1 MTHQICPFCEIA
13 QHRKPAKIFFEDD
26 DVLAIQDIHP
36 IAPAHI
42 LIIPKKHISSLNDLQ
57 PEDEPLLGHM
67 VRIGR
72 LLAEQTGVH
81 QTGYRLVI
89 NTGPHA
95 GQSIFHVH
103 LHMIGGRHLPFRFE

>member
-1 MTHQICPFCEIA
+1 MTPQNCPFCEII
-13 QHRKPAKIFFEDD
+13 QHTKPAKIIFEDD

-67 VRIGR
+67 IRIGQ
-72 LLAEQTGVH
+72 LMAEQAGVH